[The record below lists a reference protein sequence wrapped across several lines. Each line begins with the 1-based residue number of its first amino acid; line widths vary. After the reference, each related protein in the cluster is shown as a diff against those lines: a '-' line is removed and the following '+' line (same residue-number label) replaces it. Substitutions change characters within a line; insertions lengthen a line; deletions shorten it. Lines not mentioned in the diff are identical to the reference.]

1 MEPSSL
7 ELVSVGWRILVVFAL
22 LFAGVYGL
30 RRWMAGFVGPAAP
43 RGRLRIVDSLAVGP
57 QRHLL
62 VVEVE
67 GRQFL
72 IGATPQALTFLTEI
86 DPGARPGAGE
96 DGAR

>member
-7 ELVSVGWRILVVFAL
+7 ELVSIAWRILVVFAL

-30 RRWMAGFVGPAAP
+30 RRWMAGFVGPAAG
-43 RGRLRIVDSLAVGP
+43 RGSMRIVDSLAVGP

-62 VVEVE
+62 VVEVR

-86 DPGARPGAGE
+86 EPGPRLGAGE
-96 DGAR
+96 DGTR